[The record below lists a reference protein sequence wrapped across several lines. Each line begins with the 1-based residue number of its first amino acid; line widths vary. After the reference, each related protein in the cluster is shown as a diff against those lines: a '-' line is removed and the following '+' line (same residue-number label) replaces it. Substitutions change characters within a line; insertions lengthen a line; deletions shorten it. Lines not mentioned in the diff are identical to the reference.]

1 MAIAGKV
8 AILPKGEWNSA
19 VRYEKLD
26 AVSYDNALY
35 IAKKPSVG
43 QVPTDGEYWMFCLQS
58 IDYAEFEKI
67 INGTTTVGIADK
79 AINDKNGYDIVDT
92 YAKKNDL
99 TNFQNKD
106 GDSKDNIVTFTSA
119 DDTTSDAWTDV
130 AILTTGEKHSS
141 LFAKISTMFKNIRYI
156 YTHFIKSENILDTL
170 EEIVANT
177 QSEKVAGALAVKE
190 LNSSLTNIYDVTSE
204 LQYRYCREVSGR
216 NKLIKCGNMMFLTVV
231 VITTTALTNSENY
244 IIKIPKKYLPKQSVY
259 GAIQTNAY
267 SMDVI
272 PFAVS
277 AIDDWNVWLSYQKL
291 NNQTIPT
298 DRWLW
303 GTISWIIGG

>member
-1 MAIAGKV
+1 MASVTFKRGTRAEIEATAKQDGQILMETDQNKKNKMYIDLPDGNRV
-8 AILPKGEWNSA
+8 LIGNSGEAI
-19 VRYEKLD
+19 D
-26 AVSYDNALY
+26 TSYDNSTSGLDATNVQNAIDKIESNVGDISGITDSLTATSSNIALS
-35 IAKKPSVG
+35 AAGGNNLQG
-43 QVPTDGEYWMFCLQS
+43 Q
-58 IDYAEFEKI
+58 ID
-67 INGTTTVGIADK
+67 T
-79 AINDKNGYDIVDT
+79 
-92 YAKKNDL
+92 
-99 TNFQNKD
+99 
-106 GDSKDNIVTFTSA
+106 
-119 DDTTSDAWTDV
+119 
-130 AILTTGEKHSS
+130 
-141 LFAKISTMFKNIRYI
+141 
-156 YTHFIKSENILDTL
+156 
-170 EEIVANT
+170 
-177 QSEKVAGALAVKE
+177 

-231 VITTTALTNSENY
+231 VVTTTALTNSENY

-267 SMDVI
+267 GMDVI

-277 AIDDWNVWLSYQKL
+277 AIDDWNVWISYQKL

>member
-1 MAIAGKV
+1 M
-8 AILPKGEWNSA
+8 
-19 VRYEKLD
+19 
-26 AVSYDNALY
+26 
-35 IAKKPSVG
+35 
-43 QVPTDGEYWMFCLQS
+43 
-58 IDYAEFEKI
+58 
-67 INGTTTVGIADK
+67 
-79 AINDKNGYDIVDT
+79 
-92 YAKKNDL
+92 
-99 TNFQNKD
+99 
-106 GDSKDNIVTFTSA
+106 
-119 DDTTSDAWTDV
+119 
-130 AILTTGEKHSS
+130 
-141 LFAKISTMFKNIRYI
+141 
-156 YTHFIKSENILDTL
+156 
-170 EEIVANT
+170 
-177 QSEKVAGALAVKE
+177 

-277 AIDDWNVWLSYQKL
+277 AIDDWNVWISYQKL

>member
-1 MAIAGKV
+1 MASVTFKRGTRAEIEATAKQDGQILMETDQNKKNKMYIDLPDGSRV
-8 AILPKGEWNSA
+8 LIGNSGEAI
-19 VRYEKLD
+19 D
-26 AVSYDNALY
+26 TSYDNITSGLDATNVQDAIDKIENNVGDISGITDSLTATSSNIALS
-35 IAKKPSVG
+35 AAGGNNLQG
-43 QVPTDGEYWMFCLQS
+43 Q
-58 IDYAEFEKI
+58 
-67 INGTTTVGIADK
+67 INT
-79 AINDKNGYDIVDT
+79 
-92 YAKKNDL
+92 
-99 TNFQNKD
+99 
-106 GDSKDNIVTFTSA
+106 
-119 DDTTSDAWTDV
+119 
-130 AILTTGEKHSS
+130 
-141 LFAKISTMFKNIRYI
+141 
-156 YTHFIKSENILDTL
+156 
-170 EEIVANT
+170 
-177 QSEKVAGALAVKE
+177 

-231 VITTTALTNSENY
+231 VVTTTALTNSENY

-267 SMDVI
+267 GMDVI

-277 AIDDWNVWLSYQKL
+277 AIDDWNVIDGWNLWLSYQKL